1 LRYNFEWDPIK
12 AKRNLEKHKVGFE
25 RATELFLDP
34 SAVSVFDQQHS
45 EAEERWITVGRD
57 SQGRILVLVHTF
69 SVVSR
74 EESRV
79 RIVSARKATK
89 RETRDYEET
98 QR

>member
-1 LRYNFEWDPIK
+1 VLPLSLK
-12 AKRNLEKHKVGFE
+12 AKRNLDKHKVGFD
-25 RATELFLDP
+25 RAAELFLDP

-69 SVVSR
+69 SAVST

-89 RETRDYEET
+89 REARDYEET